1 MIFFQNFFDYL
12 KVDNALKFSI
22 SNNEFISENTNIGQT
37 NLKNEAQKLVDKNI
51 VPKFEAKR
59 MSIDIK

>member
-1 MIFFQNFFDYL
+1 M
-12 KVDNALKFSI
+12 K
-22 SNNEFISENTNIGQT
+22 
-37 NLKNEAQKLVDKNI
+37 NLKGGFTAEVFNEAQKLVDKNI

>member
-1 MIFFQNFFDYL
+1 M
-12 KVDNALKFSI
+12 
-22 SNNEFISENTNIGQT
+22 SNNEFISENANIGQ
-37 NLKNEAQKLVDKNI
+37 NKLKNEAQKLVDKNI